1 MLRISGS
8 VKMGMRGV
16 LAVAVFVLAM
26 LAFPGMTVQAG
37 GKGTLVTPSA
47 EVTGI
52 SLKAAD
58 YNQRNKVWSAD
69 KLGKSST
76 DMYHSGCMICCVA
89 AASKLQGGVDMTPG
103 AWNTFC
109 SSKQIYTKGGAI
121 MWDQLA
127 KSPAALSVSTG
138 TKLSGK
144 SLTKLLEKGQ
154 YPIIK
159 VKRASGAYHWILLTG
174 TKDGDFTCLDPIEGD
189 ITLSYYQDQ
198 IYAVRVLTVV
208 SS

>member
-58 YNQRNKVWSAD
+58 YNQRS
-69 KLGKSST
+69 
-76 DMYHSGCMICCVA
+76 
-89 AASKLQGGVDMTPG
+89 
-103 AWNTFC
+103 
-109 SSKQIYTKGGAI
+109 
-121 MWDQLA
+121 
-127 KSPAALSVSTG
+127 
-138 TKLSGK
+138 
-144 SLTKLLEKGQ
+144 
-154 YPIIK
+154 
-159 VKRASGAYHWILLTG
+159 
-174 TKDGDFTCLDPIEGD
+174 
-189 ITLSYYQDQ
+189 
-198 IYAVRVLTVV
+198 
-208 SS
+208 